1 MTTLNQTLECLLE
14 GIGAQ
19 TGEAIRTEI
28 NNLLGMPN
36 VDLQALQAAIAQIQA
51 LLDADPGTAGFQTG
65 QNIITQLVALGN
77 RLDALENSTVVA
89 QLQVLVNSINAGLAA
104 EVTARQEGDAALL
117 SQLQALSNQYDTLSQ
132 QVSTVV
138 NNPSGGCD
146 CTAIAAS
153 LTALETAVSNLQG
166 VDSAQAAQ
174 IATLQTQ
181 VATLSASL
189 AGASADAAA
198 ALAAAQTAAATAA
211 ANAAAVTALQTAVD
225 ALDTRETERHHGHH
239 GRLNGL
245 EDFRSG
251 IEAIDC
257 TALLAKHALGLSAGL
272 TAPAV

>member
-1 MTTLNQTLECLLE
+1 MTTLNQTLECLIE

-89 QLQVLVNSINAGLAA
+89 QLQVLVGQINAGLAA

-117 SQLQALSNQYDTLSQ
+117 SQLQALSAQYDALSQ
-132 QVSTVV
+132 QVSSVV
-138 NNPSGGCD
+138 NNPGGAGCD
-146 CTAIAAS
+146 CAAIAAQI
-153 LTALETAVSNLQG
+153 TALETTIGNLTG
-166 VDSAQAAQ
+166 TDSAQAAQ
-174 IATLQTQ
+174 IATLQGQ
-181 VATLSASL
+181 VAALSASL
-189 AGASADAAA
+189 ATATAAAAAAETAAAA
-198 ALAAAQTAAATAA
+198 ALAAANGAAASVA
-211 ANAAAVTALQTAVD
+211 ALQTAVD
-225 ALDTRETERHHGHH
+225 AIDTRETERHNGHH

-245 EDFRSG
+245 EGFRSG

-272 TAPAV
+272 SA